1 MPPLSFFNRRNQRLA
16 GHDLARINQF
26 WGHYKSGNLQF
37 LKSRS
42 HIFYSLWK
50 AWPVFARSGAAG
62 SLNVAHLFRGEAVLA
77 ALAMENAKCQSGGSD
92 LRLRCERPAHPPP
105 SPADRKEKQSRPQQQ
120 RRAGFEQPREESN
133 YILDHA
139 VIA

>member
-1 MPPLSFFNRRNQRLA
+1 LA

-62 SLNVAHLFRGEAVLA
+62 SLNVAPSLEVRPFLQLWQWKMRSANQAEATF
-77 ALAMENAKCQSGGSD
+77 G
-92 LRLRCERPAHPPP
+92 
-105 SPADRKEKQSRPQQQ
+105 
-120 RRAGFEQPREESN
+120 
-133 YILDHA
+133 
-139 VIA
+139 